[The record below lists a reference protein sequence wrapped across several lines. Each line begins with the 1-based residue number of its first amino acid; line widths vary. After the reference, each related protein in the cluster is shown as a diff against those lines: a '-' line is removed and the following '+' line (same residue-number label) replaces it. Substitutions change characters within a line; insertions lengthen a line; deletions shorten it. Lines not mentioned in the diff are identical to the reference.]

1 MRDIKRIKRITAL
14 LTELW
19 ELNPDLRLMQL
30 INTIQVPEGYD
41 NTDPFFIEDDVWEES
56 LQEQID
62 EIVKWRKEEKDN
74 KHKNHCLFCGAPLP
88 DGKAWF
94 CDYCAQL

>member
-19 ELNPDLRLMQL
+19 ELNPDLRLIQL
-30 INTIQVPEGYD
+30 INIIQMPQGYK

-56 LQEQID
+56 LQKQID
-62 EIVKWRKEEKDN
+62 EIVKSREERDN
-74 KHKNHCLFCGAPLP
+74 KHKNHCLLCGATLP
-88 DGKAWF
+88 DDSKAWF

>member
-19 ELNPDLRLMQL
+19 ELNPDLRLIQL
-30 INTIQVPEGYD
+30 INIIQMPQGYK

-62 EIVKWRKEEKDN
+62 EIVKSREEKDN
-74 KHKNHCLFCGAPLP
+74 KRKNYCFLCGAPLP
-88 DGKAWF
+88 DDSKSWF
-94 CDYCAQL
+94 CNYCAQL